1 MKQQPGCISA
11 LYVCVELTLVFE
23 SDMLKAVRIST
34 SPSLLFL
41 KQVLISEVKLS
52 PASLPLAPLYGL
64 GKAP

>member
-11 LYVCVELTLVFE
+11 LYVGVELTLVFE
-23 SDMLKAVRIST
+23 SEMLKAVRIST

-52 PASLPLAPLYGL
+52 TASLPLATLYGL